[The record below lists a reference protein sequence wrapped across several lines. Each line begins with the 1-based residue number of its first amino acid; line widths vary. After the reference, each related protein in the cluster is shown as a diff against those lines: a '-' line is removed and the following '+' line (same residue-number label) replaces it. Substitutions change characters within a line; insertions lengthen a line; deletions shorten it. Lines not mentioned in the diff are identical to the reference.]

1 MIDIP
6 AVSSV
11 ATQGASVRVR
21 RARLRGSRPS
31 SESCESVRDAPASGC
46 SVPWN
51 MFSTM
56 NQIAAARAKPPNK
69 RSECRAERL
78 HQLALDRLRA
88 KDAQPDERKHDE
100 VERGH
105 PAQLAN
111 IARGTF
117 FSGSIVSPT

>member
-21 RARLRGSRPS
+21 RARLRGSSPS

-56 NQIAAARAKPPNK
+56 NQIAAARAKPPSN
-69 RSECRAERL
+69 
-78 HQLALDRLRA
+78 
-88 KDAQPDERKHDE
+88 
-100 VERGH
+100 G
-105 PAQLAN
+105 AN
-111 IARGTF
+111 VGPSVRISSPSIA
-117 FSGSIVSPT
+117 